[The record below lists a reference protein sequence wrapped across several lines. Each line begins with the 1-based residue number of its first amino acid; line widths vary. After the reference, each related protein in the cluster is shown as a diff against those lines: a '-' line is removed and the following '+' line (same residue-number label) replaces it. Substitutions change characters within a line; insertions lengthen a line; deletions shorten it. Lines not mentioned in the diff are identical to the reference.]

1 MEDEFGERE
10 AKPKYESSNPN
21 FPLSVEL
28 GKLRFKPDPPKE
40 PTRGWRLVRGTLIG
54 AGLGLVV
61 CLMENSGAYFLP
73 VFGVVTVLALIEFA
87 VKSK

>member
-54 AGLGLVV
+54 AGLGLARISHRRIVD
-61 CLMENSGAYFLP
+61 LGELGRR
-73 VFGVVTVLALIEFA
+73 
-87 VKSK
+87 K